1 MPPALNIC
9 QLPVRV
15 DMGKRQLLQC
25 IVQFYN
31 RYNIGEMNMKL
42 HTLPVRRWFLAMPV
56 VLILALAAACG
67 GSEQPTAPVAT
78 QAVAA
83 TNTPQPQPTAAP
95 VATVAPTE
103 VVVPSSTVM
112 DFPLSPDW
120 TSDSKFQPVV
130 LEQVGRSA
138 AGQWDVHSCSS
149 LYSCN
154 IPSSKRFNGLIEYNP
169 VNPTEIIG
177 DLASGWEVNEAGTE
191 YVFTIHE
198 ATWHDGQPVTADD
211 IVFSL
216 DRIADPEA
224 RRSRTGALREMY
236 QQGEAVAVD
245 AKTIRVPLKFPAALF
260 LTNLATDYMKMYPKH
275 VAEGLTPE
283 EMDLPSTFNVGSGPW
298 IVKDFQPKISVEYER
313 NPNYFKPGRPYFDG
327 LKTTWIRDISRVLS
341 SLQIGQVSTTE
352 GLSPSYRREDG
363 FEIQTDTNGR
373 LVFIPGPKVSSQWFL
388 VYPDQAPFDD
398 PRVRRAVFLGVD
410 RQNVVDIAYC
420 AAEAGCGA
428 VVGTFFPPGLVEDP
442 GALQDVPG
450 YRVPK
455 DQDIAEAKALL
466 AEAGHPDGFSAGA
479 NIGNQSLTVT
489 QWEVISEQLRR
500 DLGIDL
506 TLNPVDTATYQVHM
520 REGTYPVSQSPFS
533 ILISDPSDVLN
544 QLYAKDINRNPTN
557 WSDPRLDE
565 IIAAQ
570 AREIDTEKR
579 QALFVE
585 AVEILRK
592 GEGHAVPF
600 LWRETGGLMDYR
612 LQNFHIPTTPQII
625 NKWDHIWW
633 DPDAPCPVQG
643 GCQE

>member
-1 MPPALNIC
+1 M
-9 QLPVRV
+9 R
-15 DMGKRQLLQC
+15 K
-25 IVQFYN
+25 
-31 RYNIGEMNMKL
+31 
-42 HTLPVRRWFLAMPV
+42 WFLMVP
-56 VLILALAAACG
+56 LALVFVVALACG
-67 GSEQPTAPVAT
+67 GSDQPTPSAPAANQQVTPEAT
-78 QAVAA
+78 SAPAA
-83 TNTPQPQPTAAP
+83 TEVPA
-95 VATVAPTE
+95 ATVAPTE
-103 VVVPSSTVM
+103 VVVPSSMVM
-112 DFPLSPDW
+112 EFPLSPAW
-120 TSDSKFQPVV
+120 TSDSKYQPIV
-130 LEQVGRSA
+130 LEQVGRNA

-177 DLASGWEVNEAGTE
+177 DLASGWEVNEDGTE
-191 YVFTIHE
+191 YTFTIHD

-216 DRIADPEA
+216 DRIADPDA

-245 AKTIRVPLKFPAALF
+245 EKTIRVPLKFPAALF

-283 EMDLPSTFNVGSGPW
+283 EMDLPATFNVGSGPW
-298 IVKDFQPKISVEYER
+298 IVKDFQPQISVEYER

-327 LKTTWIRDISRVLS
+327 LKTSWIRDISRALS
-341 SLQIGQVSTTE
+341 SISIGQVFSTE

-363 FEIQTDTNGR
+363 FQIHNETKGR
-373 LVFIPGPKVSSQWFL
+373 IVFIPGPKVSSQWFI
-388 VYPDQAPFDD
+388 VYPDQTPFDD

-420 AAEAGCGA
+420 VGDAGCGA

-442 GALQDVPG
+442 EALGDVPG
-450 YRVPK
+450 YRNPK
-455 DQDIAEAKALL
+455 APDIAEAKALL
-466 AEAGHPDGFSAGA
+466 AEAGYADGFAIDA
-479 NIGNQSLTVT
+479 NVGNQSLTIT

-500 DLGIDL
+500 DLGIDI

-520 REGTYPVSQSPFS
+520 REGTYPLSQSPFS

-544 QLYAKDINRNPTN
+544 QLYAQDTNRNPTN

-565 IIAAQ
+565 IIVAQ

-579 QALFVE
+579 QALFEE

-633 DPDAPCPVQG
+633 DPDAPCPMDG
-643 GCQE
+643 GCTE